1 MRILSKEKKNHCVEL
16 ERRACINSHGF
27 RSNLLKLLICA
38 ACLGR
43 NLDLQDQDLI
53 PSSAPAMEFIA
64 APPVHRVLCADCGEY
79 LVARKK
85 ALDLKLILQ
94 VPLSSPIPPIYA
106 LHAFGI
112 RE

>member
-1 MRILSKEKKNHCVEL
+1 
-16 ERRACINSHGF
+16 
-27 RSNLLKLLICA
+27 
-38 ACLGR
+38 
-43 NLDLQDQDLI
+43 
-53 PSSAPAMEFIA
+53 MEFIA